1 MRNKK
6 IKSLLSFVIT
16 ICLLLAIIPM
26 IQVEDTLALEN
37 NITASINGCEK
48 QSGANLLEVIKKT
61 LSQNAT
67 VNSIVISDGVVTGD
81 DFKVIKEKIGTL
93 KKLSITSEVKN
104 VDEIPNGL
112 FSATAENLNTTLKT
126 VDLAHVN
133 NVPANLF
140 SFCTAL
146 ENVSFPNAISIGDNT
161 FNSCISLKSLT
172 LGAVVPKVS
181 NNSFNACGVNRVLYV
196 PATSI
201 PAYLN
206 VNNTVKEDTLDV
218 KVKTA
223 TLVNNDTWNGFKV
236 LDVSKKIVTEEKEI
250 KSEPINEKN
259 ETTPTEKNEPPLKQ
273 AAISIKAP
281 VAGAKIEQFVAE
293 SYDGLAEIVSSKWSD
308 GANTLSTG
316 TFAANTVY
324 TAEIVITP
332 KYAATFTTDSVA
344 KINGESVKGTLNE
357 DKTQMS
363 VKKSFKKTGPAVEG
377 INVHVR
383 DKDTD
388 KPIKD
393 AQVFFEDVNVTV
405 KTDVEGF
412 ITVSDFTPGE
422 YKIVV
427 SANGYMPEERT
438 VTYQNGVLVVNVAL
452 TLNNITGVDITPK
465 TAEVEKG
472 KEKQFQA
479 TVKTPTGI
487 SVSGVFWSLEGEHHT
502 DTTINEK
509 TGLLKTSYDEKEKT
523 VTVVATAKADG
534 MTTGKVKVTLK
545 DVPPS
550 KQLSSPILI
559 PVQIP
564 VTGEKVNSEISTKE
578 FNGVVTWTPEI
589 VEDSFAPLKKYTAK
603 VIVKANRGFRF
614 TKDTLVTVTD
624 SNKIYDIRVDKDAA
638 ENTLSFKVSFP
649 STFHPDYETQKPL
662 TFSGNIPRV
671 KKYGDT
677 DFVIYA
683 RGGTGN
689 GEITYKST
697 NEKVLKVESDKDAA
711 TVKVMSV
718 GTAKIIATKAG
729 DVIDS
734 VSYNPISVTTDDIV
748 VTTRMLTAKVK
759 DVTIKEGSTPKFEV
773 LVSGFVN
780 NDTEETLKLK
790 GYQKPVAASS
800 DTAIGNYTIKVS
812 GGKPTDNYEFDY
824 VEGKLKIVGKDTDL
838 SENKTPD
845 ILVSKDVKDEVSV
858 EKLEGSMFK
867 EGTKL
872 SVKDITKSLDER
884 DKRVYDKNVALA
896 SKGKELALLYD
907 IKLINDGKDIQPD
920 GKVKVTLTIP
930 QEVKDNY
937 KDLQIVYIDQYGK
950 VEIINSEVNYSKISF
965 NTNHF
970 SMYGIIGAPRNISV
984 NPQTG
989 DKAFNMIFV
998 ILGIISFAILVF
1010 VPKKLKE

>member
-6 IKSLLSFVIT
+6 IKSLLSFIIT
-16 ICLLLAIIPM
+16 ICLLLAVIPM

-48 QSGANLLEVIKKT
+48 QSSANLLEVIKKT
-61 LSQNAT
+61 LSHNAT
-67 VNSIVISDGVVTGD
+67 INSIVISEGVVTED
-81 DFKVIKEKIGTL
+81 DFKVIKEKINSL

-104 VDEIPNGL
+104 VAEVPKGL

-140 SFCTAL
+140 AFCTAL
-146 ENVSFPNAISIGDNT
+146 ENASLPNAISIGDNA
-161 FNSCISLKSLT
+161 FGGCISLKSLT

-181 NNSFNACGVNRVLYV
+181 NNTFDACGVDRVLYV
-196 PATSI
+196 PSTSI
-201 PAYLN
+201 QAYLN
-206 VNNTVKEDTLDV
+206 TNNTVKNDMLDV

-223 TLVNNDTWNGFKV
+223 TSLNNDTWNGFKV
-236 LDVSKKIVTEEKEI
+236 LDVSKKIITEEKEI
-250 KSEPINEKN
+250 KSEPINE
-259 ETTPTEKNEPPLKQ
+259 TTPTNKNEPPLKQ

-293 SYDGLAEIVSSKWSD
+293 SYDGLTEIVYSKWSD
-308 GANTLSTG
+308 GSNTLSTG
-316 TFAANTVY
+316 KFAANTVY
-324 TAEIVITP
+324 TAEIIITP
-332 KYAATFTTDSVA
+332 KYAETFTTDSVA
-344 KINGESVKGTLNE
+344 KINGETVKGTLNE

-388 KPIKD
+388 KPVKD

-427 SANGYMPEERT
+427 NANGYMPEERT

-479 TVKTPTGI
+479 IVKTPTGI
-487 SVSGVFWSLEGEHHT
+487 SVSGVYWSLEGEHHT

-509 TGLLKTSYDEKEKT
+509 TGLLKTSYDEKEKS

-550 KQLSSPILI
+550 KQLSSPALI

-578 FNGVVTWTPEI
+578 FNGIVTWTPEI

-614 TKDTLVTVTD
+614 AKDTLVTVTD

-638 ENTLSFKVSFP
+638 ENTLSFKVTFP

-662 TFSGNIPRV
+662 AFSKNVPRV

-683 RGGTGN
+683 SGGTGD

-729 DVIDS
+729 DIIDS

-748 VTTRMLTAKVK
+748 VTPRMLTATAK

-773 LVSGFVN
+773 TVSGFVN

-790 GYQKPVAASS
+790 GYQKPVAECS
-800 DTAIGNYTIKVS
+800 DTAIGNYAIKVS
-812 GGKPTDNYEFDY
+812 AGKPTDNYEFDY
-824 VEGKLKIVGKDTDL
+824 IEGKLKIVSKDTDL

-845 ILVSKDVKDEVSV
+845 ILVSKDVKDEVSI

-907 IKLINDGKDIQPD
+907 IKLINDGKDISPD

-937 KDLQIVYIDQYGK
+937 KDLQIVYIDKYGK
-950 VEIINSEVNYSKISF
+950 VEILNSELNYSKISF
-965 NTNHF
+965 NTDHF
-970 SMYGIIGAPRNISV
+970 SMYGIIGTPRNISI

-998 ILGIISFAILVF
+998 VLGLISFAILVF
-1010 VPKKLKE
+1010 IPKKIKK